1 MNIGEYKVTT
11 ERSENS
17 LYRWVE
23 AVNTQKEKTVIIQ
36 ILQPGI
42 SPEITAQING
52 HINSISA
59 TAFENSGMSKMKKT
73 RMLAGAEITWAVK
86 VI

>member
-42 SPEITAQING
+42 SPVRYGTP
-52 HINSISA
+52 
-59 TAFENSGMSKMKKT
+59 
-73 RMLAGAEITWAVK
+73 K
-86 VI
+86 VINCL